1 MGAWVAG
8 GSPMPHLPSSLV
20 PSVSLSPSPAASASR
35 CPGAA
40 AAGQG
45 RCPSPGSTRSGTSPA
60 GPTPVG
66 ASPPFA
72 PAAGKRWSLNFSEE
86 FNGSDYNHSR
96 LTPCFDWNTGSC
108 TASFNDG
115 RERYLPSQ
123 VTVSNGTAKL
133 TATPAATP
141 YPSSACQNDS
151 CTYNSGLLSTARPSA
166 DNGSDY
172 LYKFTYGYVE
182 SRFKFPATQ
191 GFFTAFWMLP
201 ADTSYQYRS
210 EIDILELLGDDPTTM
225 FMTYSY
231 DNRSQSFAVNK
242 SKFNNGACPVRDY
255 SKEFVSMGVDWEPNR
270 IAWYIDGIKCAE
282 YTDSSQ
288 IENGPMQ
295 LILNMMVDNNW
306 QRRWGVGLTDDTL
319 TRQLEVDYIRVYQQ
333 VPA

>member
-1 MGAWVAG
+1 
-8 GSPMPHLPSSLV
+8 MPRRARQP
-20 PSVSLSPSPAASASR
+20 
-35 CPGAA
+35 
-40 AAGQG
+40 
-45 RCPSPGSTRSGTSPA
+45 
-60 GPTPVG
+60 
-66 ASPPFA
+66 
-72 PAAGKRWSLNFSEE
+72 
-86 FNGSDYNHSR
+86 DYNHSR
-96 LTPCFDWNTGSC
+96 LTPCFDWNTESC
-108 TASFNDG
+108 TTLFNEG

-133 TATPAATP
+133 TATPAAMP

-151 CTYNSGLLSTARPSA
+151 CTYNSGLLSAARPRA
-166 DNGSDY
+166 GDGSDY

-191 GFFTAFWMLP
+191 GFLTAFWMLP
-201 ADTSYQYRS
+201 ANTSYQYRN

-242 SKFNNGACPVRDY
+242 GKFNKGACPVRDY

-288 IENGPMQ
+288 IENSPMQ
-295 LILNMMVDNNW
+295 LILNMMTSSRCRDDGG
-306 QRRWGVGLTDDTL
+306 RRRHRRRRSADHLIAVPGAPACGSARLPGARRRGQPSHPGERLGRDGHGSGQEIAALTSSATFFSTVGLHFWSAYDTGHMSPSSRL
-319 TRQLEVDYIRVYQQ
+319 AASWKPRVEYRYLNL
-333 VPA
+333 PES